1 MGWIDNVKKLLND
14 VFADTDM
21 KITVY
26 SLPPKKEE
34 EYKKSLRNKGKKT
47 AATRGRR
54 KVFLIGDSHI
64 KKMARI
70 VQNISAEDLETFG
83 VTKPGATMDEVIND
97 VQNLTLELTPN
108 DQLVIMGGAN
118 DISKLMKNREETP
131 FTQEMIESIVSY
143 AKTTNITIVSIP
155 LRFDNTY
162 NRTIKSINQE
172 IKAKIKQAE
181 MKIGDPTISDRIN
194 FLDVNRLIGK
204 QHYSYDDKIHLN
216 EMGKNLL
223 AKAIVQSFEM
233 TE

>member
-118 DISKLMKNREETP
+118 DISKLKKNREETP

-162 NRTIKSINQE
+162 NRTIKSIN
-172 IKAKIKQAE
+172 
-181 MKIGDPTISDRIN
+181 
-194 FLDVNRLIGK
+194 
-204 QHYSYDDKIHLN
+204 
-216 EMGKNLL
+216 
-223 AKAIVQSFEM
+223 
-233 TE
+233 